1 MVEASYINCAKRA
14 TDAKPRTE
22 VACQLCRGAK
32 EEDRRSKGDL
42 EGMSIYQAMKESGMA
57 NKKHDPKESRFG

>member
-42 EGMSIYQAMKESGMA
+42 GGNVNIPGEEIVG
-57 NKKHDPKESRFG
+57 